1 VWTPK
6 RVLLLA
12 AGFVVFLTAYLVY
25 AHFLGGIDGLPPLPE
40 AYSPIASDGGG
51 PPETPP
57 PPQEN
62 SANSKLRLAFAN
74 SWDEIKYRK
83 IKLELQQRGIV
94 LAAQDATI
102 QPDGTV
108 KLEPFSLAVFRKQRA
123 GEEVPEINTVQCKT
137 AILRF
142 DRPVTKIYEISGRR
156 VTGAELH
163 DDISIINNRRS
174 RRVDDDICLVTQS
187 LIYDEAQHHIYTD
200 REVRVTDPQSK
211 SRPVTITGV
220 GLDLY
225 LTNDPKPGSSNQ
237 SNPHKSKSDT
247 PSGVERIR
255 LRHDVEMN
263 LWVDAHSGFLM
274 AGKTGGDKPPSQMP
288 SADDAAKPPAQDEKA
303 KVQIITRGPFTYDMR
318 TDHAIFEMLYD
329 NSPRP
334 NYVTVDRVRE
344 SDGKVDHLQC
354 DQLDLQFH
362 RNAAGTPPPENSPGE
377 TRSDG
382 LDIEVAR
389 ATGKEVI
396 LQSDAE
402 VLEAHGTDFTYDKR
416 THVSTLRGE
425 PRVYVIKEGTEI
437 KAAEL
442 QLLDLKGAQQ
452 AIALGEGEIDMF
464 DKEKATRPLQA
475 SWKKKLIYTK
485 EANQDILIL
494 QGDAT
499 FRDKEHGQQ
508 IQAETLKVWLEPADA
523 APSRSGEQQRRRP
536 HHLDAV
542 EHVRVDGPEMRLRD
556 TEHLIIR
563 FHDAPLAGSQ
573 LPPVPTIGPRNEDP
587 YASARSADG
596 TQELLPNVK
605 NNLPATPAGNGPQA
619 NEPGKA
625 KKPIDLS
632 AVKVEADVLR
642 SGNKND
648 LEKLWCEGTVHVH
661 QDPQTP
667 AEKGIDIHGETLE
680 LKHHLNGN
688 EIEVT
693 GDNTNHA
700 AVQLN
705 QVYILGPVVNLDQTA
720 NRVWVNGPGNMRL
733 PNKANLDGT
742 PSQRE
747 TELTIYWCQH
757 MDFDGQRAEF
767 DPPRG
772 LLPEGQKAP
781 SGGGVRADQDNSH
794 MACTTLQV
802 YLDRKVS
809 LREGDRGA
817 PPAKVQQLI
826 CEGNVWVEDSTYR
839 DGRLVAHR
847 SMRGVE
853 LSLDNDADKSDSIV
867 QVEGPGWVR
876 IFQLGDRGEVVPGL
890 QPGGGNNIA
899 PAKARSKTGKTE
911 EEFKLTQV
919 TFQGKMIANNKQGI
933 ATFFQ
938 DVVVVHVLTE
948 NKDLPINE
956 IKPPEG
962 SIRLSC
968 AQLQV
973 LGHKLKDGTTQTE
986 MNAKGK
992 VLIQGDNFSGEAD
1005 EAKYDEAKDQL
1016 ILVGSPTNQALLV
1029 KRDGK
1034 GTRPQSFRGVRIFY
1048 HPKDGTFQVEEASRL
1063 DFGR

>member
-1 VWTPK
+1 MWTPK

-40 AYSPIASDGGG
+40 AYSPIAQPDDPIR
-51 PPETPP
+51 PPSVT
-57 PPQEN
+57 QEN
-62 SANSKLRLAFAN
+62 SVDNKLRMAFGNAY
-74 SWDEIKYRK
+74 DEVKNRK

-94 LAAQDATI
+94 LAAQEAKI
-102 QPDGTV
+102 LEDGRV
-108 KLEPFSLAVFRKQRA
+108 ELKPFSLAIFRKERVP
-123 GEEVPEINTVQCKT
+123 EKFPEINTVQSKS
-137 AILRF
+137 AVLRF
-142 DRPVTKIYEISGRR
+142 DRPITKIYEISNRKVVVGD
-156 VTGAELH
+156 LL
-163 DDISIINNRRS
+163 DDVYIINNRRTPQ
-174 RRVDDDICLVTQS
+174 RDDDICVFTHGPVR
-187 LIYDEAQHHIYTD
+187 YDEARHLIWTD
-200 REVRVTDPQSK
+200 SEVRLTDPQSK
-211 SRPVTITGV
+211 SRPVDIVGT

-225 LTNDPKPGSSNQ
+225 LTNQPRPGSTQASPSN
-237 SNPHKSKSDT
+237 T
-247 PSGVERIR
+247 PSGVEKIK
-255 LRHDVEMN
+255 LRQDVTMN

-274 AGKTGGDKPPSQMP
+274 AGKSADKPVQTPP
-288 SADDAAKPPAQDEKA
+288 LEDTTAKAPPQDEKA
-303 KVQIITRGPFTYDMR
+303 KVQIITRGPFTYDLH
-318 TDHAIFEMLYD
+318 TDHAVFEMLHD
-329 NSPRP
+329 HNPRP

-362 RNAAGTPPPENSPGE
+362 RNAAGTPPPANAPGE
-377 TRSDG
+377 TKSDG

-494 QGDAT
+494 QGDAM

-523 APSRSGEQQRRRP
+523 APSRGGEQQRRRP

-556 TEHLIIR
+556 TEHLVIWFR
-563 FHDAPLAGSQ
+563 DAPLAGSQ
-573 LPPVPTIGPRNEDP
+573 LPPVPTIGPQAGDP
-587 YASARSADG
+587 YAPARSADG
-596 TQELLPNVK
+596 TQDLLPNVK
-605 NNLPATPAGNGPQA
+605 NNFPATPAGSGPRPDEA
-619 NEPGKA
+619 GKA

-632 AVKVEADVLR
+632 AVYVKADVLR

-667 AEKGIDIHGETLE
+667 ADKGIDIHGETLE

-700 AVQLN
+700 TVQLN

-720 NRVWVNGPGNMRL
+720 NRAWVNGPGNMRL

-767 DPPRG
+767 DLPRG

-794 MACTTLQV
+794 VACNTLQV

-890 QPGGGNNIA
+890 QPGRANNTA

-968 AQLQV
+968 ARLQV

-1016 ILVGSPTNQALLV
+1016 ILVGSPTNEALLV
-1029 KRDGK
+1029 KREGK
-1034 GTRPQSFRGVRIFY
+1034 GTQPQRIRGVQILY
-1048 HPKDGTFQVEEASRL
+1048 YPKAGTFRVLEASRM
-1063 DFGR
+1063 DFAK

>member
-40 AYSPIASDGGG
+40 AYSPIAPSDD
-51 PPETPP
+51 PPRTPSVT
-57 PPQEN
+57 QEN
-62 SANSKLRLAFAN
+62 SVDNKLRMAFGNAY
-74 SWDEIKYRK
+74 DEVKNRK

-94 LAAQDATI
+94 LAAQEAKI
-102 QPDGTV
+102 LEDGRV
-108 KLEPFSLAVFRKQRA
+108 ELKPFSLAIFRKERVP
-123 GEEVPEINTVQCKT
+123 EKFPEINTVQSKS
-137 AILRF
+137 AVLRF
-142 DRPVTKIYEISGRR
+142 DRPITKIYEISNRKVVG
-156 VTGAELH
+156 GDLI
-163 DDISIINNRRS
+163 DDVYIINNRRTPQ
-174 RRVDDDICLVTQS
+174 RDDDICVFTRGPVR
-187 LIYDEAQHHIYTD
+187 YDEARHLIWTD
-200 REVRVTDPQSK
+200 SEVRLTDPQSK
-211 SRPVTITGV
+211 SRPVDIVGT

-225 LTNDPKPGSSNQ
+225 LSNQPRPGSNQ
-237 SNPHKSKSDT
+237 VSTRST
-247 PSGVERIR
+247 PSGVEKIK
-255 LRHDVEMN
+255 LRQDVTMN

-274 AGKTGGDKPPSQMP
+274 AGKGADKPPVQNP
-288 SADDAAKPPAQDEKA
+288 PVEDTIAKPPSQDEKA
-303 KVQIITRGPFTYDMR
+303 KVQIITRGPFTYDLH
-318 TDHAIFEMLYD
+318 TDHAVFEMLHD
-329 NSPRP
+329 HGPRP

-362 RNAAGTPPPENSPGE
+362 RNAAGTPPPENPPGE
-377 TRSDG
+377 TKSDG

-416 THVSTLRGE
+416 THLSTLRGD

-452 AIALGEGEIDMF
+452 AVALGEGEIDMF

-475 SWKKKLIYTK
+475 SWKKKLVYTK
-485 EANQDILIL
+485 EAKQDILIL

-523 APSRSGEQQRRRP
+523 ASPGSGEQQRRRP

-556 TEHLIIR
+556 TEHLVIWFR
-563 FHDAPLAGSQ
+563 DAPLAGSQ
-573 LPPVPTIGPRNEDP
+573 LPLVPTIGPQSGEPDAP
-587 YASARSADG
+587 ARSANG
-596 TQELLPNVK
+596 TQELLPAVK
-605 NNLPATPAGNGPQA
+605 NNFPATAAGAGPRA
-619 NEPGKA
+619 DETGKT

-632 AVKVEADVLR
+632 AVYVKADVLR
-642 SGNKND
+642 WGNKND

-661 QDPQTP
+661 QEPQTP
-667 AEKGIDIHGETLE
+667 AEKGVDIHGETLE
-680 LKHHLNGN
+680 LKHHPNGN

-693 GDNTNHA
+693 GENTNPA
-700 AVQLN
+700 TVQLN
-705 QVYILGPVVNLDQTA
+705 RVYILGPVVNLDQTA
-720 NRVWVNGPGNMRL
+720 NRAWVNGPGNMRL

-767 DPPRG
+767 DPPRR
-772 LLPEGQKAP
+772 LLPEGQKTR
-781 SGGGVRADQDNSH
+781 SGAGVRADQDYSH
-794 MACTTLQV
+794 MTCNTLQV

-809 LREGDRGA
+809 LREGDRGT

-839 DGRLVAHR
+839 DGRLIAHR
-847 SMRGVE
+847 SMKGLE
-853 LSLDNDADKSDSIV
+853 LSLDNDADKADSIV
-867 QVEGPGWVR
+867 QLEGPGCVR
-876 IFQLGDRGEVVPGL
+876 IFQLGDRGEVIPGL
-890 QPGGGNNIA
+890 QPGRGNNTA
-899 PAKARSKTGKTE
+899 PAKVRSKTGKTE
-911 EEFKLTQV
+911 EETKLTQV

-938 DVVVVHVLTE
+938 DVVVVHVPTE
-948 NKDLPINE
+948 NRDLLINE

-968 AQLQV
+968 VQLQV

-1016 ILVGSPTNQALLV
+1016 ILVGSPTNLALLV

-1034 GTRPQSFRGVRIFY
+1034 GTLPQTFRGVRIFY
-1048 HPKDGTFQVEEASRL
+1048 HPKDGTFHVEDASRL
-1063 DFGR
+1063 EFGR